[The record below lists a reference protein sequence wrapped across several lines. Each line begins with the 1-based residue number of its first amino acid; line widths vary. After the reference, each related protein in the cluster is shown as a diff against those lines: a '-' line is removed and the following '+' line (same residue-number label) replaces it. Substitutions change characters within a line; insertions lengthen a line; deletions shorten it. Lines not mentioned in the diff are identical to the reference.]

1 MHRLVTD
8 VAIKRKIRNMIPLI
22 AGGTPALDIY
32 VEFGVALSAQ
42 HERAYTELR
51 LKLGDSI
58 YKPPPTDQQKAQEW
72 MWGDCNFNG
81 SVALS
86 VVTVRSLRRAGCGG
100 AGG

>member
-1 MHRLVTD
+1 MPRIDPKTMHRLVTD

-32 VEFGVALSAQ
+32 VEFGAALSAQ
-42 HERAYTELR
+42 HERAYTELG

-72 MWGDCNFNG
+72 MWGTVI
-81 SVALS
+81 STALS
-86 VVTVRSLRRAGCGG
+86 HFRW
-100 AGG
+100 